1 MVTMYTVLVSLSLF
15 IPALFSPTPTPHHSL
30 SMYFPLSHI
39 HCPLSSTP
47 LPFLCS
53 LYSLS
58 LSSLTPAV
66 YPALPLLSLPP
77 SSLLPPPSPSLPPS
91 LPPFFSPSL
100 PPSPSL
106 HQ

>member
-15 IPALFSPTPTPHHSL
+15 IPALFSPTPHYSL
-30 SMYFPLSHI
+30 SMYFPTITH
-39 HCPLSSTP
+39 PLSFIFHSP
-47 LPFLCS
+47 PFPFLCS

-77 SSLLPPPSPSLPPS
+77 SSWWC
-91 LPPFFSPSL
+91 
-100 PPSPSL
+100 
-106 HQ
+106 